1 MGDGGW
7 RRIDAAAARH
17 ILTRGGLF
25 ELSGQRFMGAFCA
38 VRQGG
43 ERREPLG
50 HIRRGGASSAP
61 SFLLYDPACLGGVSA
76 ARTRAQR

>member
-7 RRIDAAAARH
+7 RRIDASAAWH
-17 ILTRGGLF
+17 ILTWVRLF
-25 ELSGQRFMGAFCA
+25 GLSGQRFIGAFCA

-43 ERREPLG
+43 EQWEPLG
-50 HIRRGGASSAP
+50 RIRKGGASSAP
-61 SFLLYDPACLGGVSA
+61 PFPLTNPICLGGVSA